1 MSRESI
7 LRHIEEIQARFPA
20 EVTERMRLER
30 VGDEHLDELLARAST
45 VFPPVFLP
53 IFERDGNLY
62 AVHLVPGRPWQA
74 SAWVQLPHDAAEP
87 MLVATAV
94 KYLPAGLVVPPHWFP
109 DLVAEIWPQVQALA
123 AALPGAVA
131 PDLEPFLQP
140 RARRHGLLSV
150 VDPGDGAARSAV
162 ELGRC
167 GSREE
172 AAEMAEQIWREA
184 PEDTYRLFVVA
195 MARAERKQ
203 GDATGPAREV
213 LSREV
218 AWGFKHPVKWFIPP
232 SDSGPEVLEHLRP
245 LALAGLEDEHP
256 LALLREVSY
265 RQGKTAERLREVA
278 EAWRACGD
286 ESQSLNQLRNG
297 AAVAGAHGSGL
308 TRVWCERLAEQAERV
323 EPGGLSAQL
332 ARHAGEVIHL
342 GA

>member
-1 MSRESI
+1 MSSESI

-30 VGDEHLDELLARAST
+30 VGAEHLDEMLARAST

-53 IFERDGNLY
+53 IFERDANLY
-62 AVHLVPGRPWQA
+62 AVHLVPGRPWRA
-74 SAWVQLPHDAAEP
+74 SAWVELPHDAAAP
-87 MLVATAV
+87 VLVATAV
-94 KYLPAGLVVPPHWFP
+94 QYLPAALVVPPQAFP
-109 DLVAEIWPQVQALA
+109 NFVAEIWPQVQALA
-123 AALPGAVA
+123 EALAGAVS

-140 RARRHGLLSV
+140 RAKRARLLSG
-150 VDPGDGAARSAV
+150 VDPGNGAARSAV
-162 ELGRC
+162 ELGAC
-167 GSREE
+167 GSWEE
-172 AAEMAEQIWREA
+172 AAERAEQVWREA
-184 PEDTYRLFVVA
+184 PEDTYRLFAVA
-195 MARAERKQ
+195 MARAKRKQ

-218 AWGFKHPVKWFIPP
+218 AWGFMHAVKWLIPP
-232 SDSGPEVLEHLRP
+232 SDSGPEVLEALRP

-256 LALLREVSY
+256 LALLRESSY
-265 RQGKTAERLREVA
+265 RQGETAERLREVA
-278 EAWRACGD
+278 EAWRARGD
-286 ESQSLNQLRNG
+286 ERQALNQLRNG

-332 ARHAGEVIHL
+332 ARHAGEVFHL